1 MSAELLNKIKQ
12 QIAGLPAPEKEE
24 LADFLSEQ
32 LRQTD
37 HQSPVTHLISDDD
50 LRRRR
55 LEWIKSHREEYAGQ
69 YVALAGDRLVGS
81 GRTIREAHEQAK
93 EKGYSKPFLV
103 RITSEHETLCA
114 GW

>member
-12 QIAGLPAPEKEE
+12 QIAGLPATEKEE

-32 LRQTD
+32 LRQAD
-37 HQSPVTHLISDDD
+37 HQSPGARLISNDVV
-50 LRRRR
+50 RRRR

-69 YVALAGDRLVGS
+69 YVALEGDRLVGS
-81 GRTIREAHEQAK
+81 GRTIREAHEQAR
-93 EKGYSKPFLV
+93 EKGYPDPFLV

>member
-12 QIAGLPAPEKEE
+12 QIAGLPATEKEE

-32 LRQTD
+32 LRQAD
-37 HQSPVTHLISDDD
+37 QQSPVTHVSSDED
-50 LRRRR
+50 LRQRR

-69 YVALAGDRLVGS
+69 YVALCGDRLVGS

-93 EKGYSKPFLV
+93 EKGYQNPFLV
-103 RITSEHETLCA
+103 RITSEHDTLCA